1 MSHHRAASRPRQSSH
16 RGFTLFE
23 TMIAIVV
30 ITAGLLAVGALV
42 AKMNTTTSKSR
53 YISVQAYLASEKMD
67 ELSRYPGSQ
76 YSTNGPDPN
85 IWAPDGGSAG
95 DLTTQSTATVTSGGT
110 TVNVDY
116 YDLVQISAGQGTMS
130 ETTKRRDLTTNAVTY
145 TTISQDVS
153 GTFNTSQSANAPA
166 VASDSLY
173 FERRWLIEK
182 DPTGLPKG
190 VRRITV
196 VVLDNNPSAQT
207 KPFQVT
213 MVRP

>member
-1 MSHHRAASRPRQSSH
+1 MVA
-16 RGFTLFE
+16 
-23 TMIAIVV
+23 IAVL
-30 ITAGLLAVGALV
+30 TAGLLSVAALV
-42 AKMNTTTSKSR
+42 ATMTNTTSKSR
-53 YISVQAYLASEKMD
+53 YSSVQAYLASEKLD

-85 IWAPDGGSAG
+85 IWAADGATAG
-95 DLTTQSTATVTSGGT
+95 DLTKQTSATVTSGGT

-130 ETTKRRDLTTNAVTY
+130 ETTKRRDLTTNNVTY
-145 TTISQDVS
+145 TTISQDTT
-153 GTFNTSQSANAPA
+153 GAFTTAQSATLPVVPGDALN
-166 VASDSLY
+166 

-182 DPTGLPKG
+182 DPPGLPKG

-196 VVLDNNPSAQT
+196 VVLDLNASAQT
-207 KPFQVT
+207 VPFQVT

>member
-1 MSHHRAASRPRQSSH
+1 VSHHRAASRPRGRSQ
-16 RGFTLFE
+16 RGFTLLE
-23 TMIAIVV
+23 TMVAIVV
-30 ITAGLLAVGALV
+30 ITAGLIAVGALV
-42 AKMNTTTSKSR
+42 GNMHTMTSKSR
-53 YISVQAYLASEKMD
+53 YVSVQAYLASEKMD
-67 ELSRYPGSQ
+67 EMSRYPGNQ

-85 IWAPDGGSAG
+85 IWAPDGGTAG

-153 GTFNTSQSANAPA
+153 GTFTTSQSATAPT
-166 VASDSLY
+166 VSSDSLY

-182 DPTGLPKG
+182 DPPGLPKG

-196 VVLDNNPSAQT
+196 VVLDNNASAQT